1 MVLGTHSCG
10 RMGLPYVIRVVA
22 KEMYVLP
29 LLMDQYL
36 AGYKLTFYEDL
47 SIFLIQNIFLKTRR
61 PSTVACY
68 CQIKFSCLIH

>member
-1 MVLGTHSCG
+1 MVLGTQSSG

-22 KEMYVLP
+22 KETYVLP

-36 AGYKLTFYEDL
+36 AGYKLTFYENL
-47 SIFLIQNIFLKTRR
+47 GIFLIQNIFLITRR
-61 PSTVACY
+61 PYTVACY